1 MRVELRHLS
10 VKEGEALVELRDRL
24 RLIRL
29 YGSKARGDASKDSD
43 IDVLV
48 VVDKNDPET
57 RELVSDIAYEI
68 EVAHDYEFLLAVQ
81 VMGEEHFR
89 FLASVRTMFYENLE
103 QDGIDLWVSPTT
115 CTPVQSPGR
124 ACSLDD

>member
-10 VKEGEALVELRDRL
+10 AKEGEALVELRDRLVDALKDRL

-48 VVDKNDPET
+48 VVDKDDPET
-57 RELVSDIAYEI
+57 
-68 EVAHDYEFLLAVQ
+68 
-81 VMGEEHFR
+81 
-89 FLASVRTMFYENLE
+89 
-103 QDGIDLWVSPTT
+103 
-115 CTPVQSPGR
+115 
-124 ACSLDD
+124 